1 MYIRLTLRL
10 PQGYLKVTSRFMYT
24 LKSMLNTN
32 YLQSASE
39 LPPEC
44 LRTTSDVP
52 PIKIDAGNPLLCRR
66 QKAREPPPLLW
77 RRVGHLNSESL
88 NDFLQPLREKIV
100 TLRGKKHAPKRE
112 HKAKKKGRSIS
123 NTNTLLSNMS
133 YIVPSLIP

>member
-10 PQGYLKVTSRFMYT
+10 PQGYLKVYVHS
-24 LKSMLNTN
+24 KINVKHK
-32 YLQSASE
+32 

-66 QKAREPPPLLW
+66 QKTREPPSLLW

-88 NDFLQPLREKIV
+88 KDFLQPLREKNA
-100 TLRGKKHAPKRE
+100 TLRGKKYAPTRE
-112 HKAKKKGRSIS
+112 HKRIEKRKKHIQYEYASF
-123 NTNTLLSNMS
+123 
-133 YIVPSLIP
+133 